1 MANTLPANIG
11 DAEKAAEI
19 VGRELVGFIPA
30 MQINSG
36 SESVALNSSVKS
48 LTTEEPTLNTSV
60 TPAMTIPEGD
70 DQTIGEKSVTI
81 AQVANV
87 SMNYTGEEQREINT
101 NHSFETVNGNRYL
114 RAFRKI
120 TNQIEAHCGT
130 ILKNGASRAA
140 GTAGTT
146 PFGSDQSGVNA
157 ARRILVDNGM
167 FEAGNTSLVVDT
179 AAGEAL
185 RNLYN
190 LNEMGAN
197 SEVRSG
203 ALMNISGIGIRES
216 AGVASHTKGTGT
228 GYQTSA
234 AEALKSTTINA
245 DTGSG
250 TVVAGDVI
258 TFTGDTTNKYV
269 VNSDLSGGAFTIGEP
284 GIQSAV
290 ADNTALAIGN
300 DYTANVLFNRAA
312 TELVVRPLAAPAED
326 AASSVFSVQDSISG
340 ITYEIRIYGGF
351 HKAMISVTLVY
362 QAKVWETSGV
372 ALLLG

>member
-36 SESVALNSSVKS
+36 SEAVALNSSVKS

-60 TPAMTIPEGD
+60 APSMTIPEGD

-81 AQVANV
+81 SQVANV
-87 SMNYTGEEQREINT
+87 QMNYTGEEQRELNT
-101 NHSFETVNGNRYL
+101 NYDFETVNGHRYL

-120 TNQIEAHCGT
+120 VNQIEAHCGAT
-130 ILKNGASRAA
+130 LKNGASRAV

-146 PFGSDQSGVNA
+146 PFASDQSAINA

-167 FEAGNTSLVVDT
+167 FEAGNTSLVIDT
-179 AAGEAL
+179 AAGENF

-190 LNEMGAN
+190 LNEMGAA

-203 ALMNISGIGIRES
+203 ALMSISQIDIRES

-228 GYQTSA
+228 SYQTSS

-258 TFTGDTTNKYV
+258 TFADDSNNKYV
-269 VNSDLSGGAFTIGEP
+269 VNSDLSGGSFTIGDP
-284 GIQSAV
+284 GVRSAI
-290 ADNTALAIGN
+290 ADNNAITVGN
-300 DYTANVLFNRAA
+300 DYTANVLLNRAA
-312 TELVVRPLAAPAED
+312 AELVVRPLDAPAED
-326 AASSVFSVQDSISG
+326 AATSVFSVQDSISG
-340 ITYEIRIYGGF
+340 ITFEVRIYGGF